1 MQRALPALLAA
12 LALALA
18 STARAQTPAV
28 DPGEPDRIR
37 AAHAA
42 TGNPALLLDLATS
55 LRRLGRHAEAAL
67 AYEAWKA
74 DPRADPARTAAVDG
88 ALAEIDR
95 YVGRL
100 TVELD
105 DPLARVWVD
114 GRLLPGFRS
123 GNAVRVDPGDHQV
136 TAARDGGAP
145 FNATVRI
152 GPQEARTVQ
161 LRMGTYY
168 GPMLSAAPFTTGSPA
183 GAPPPPAPLAPV
195 VVTTLPP
202 ADTSHEGPRL
212 AGTLFLV
219 GGGLGL
225 ASGIGAG
232 IAAIVLELDSKSNCL
247 GGGLAC
253 DQHGVDEQHQSR
265 TAGTASTIGLT
276 AGAAFMIT
284 GIVLRSIY
292 GRPTR
297 AGMPFVRVGRAGPE
311 VAW

>member
-1 MQRALPALLAA
+1 M
-12 LALALA
+12 A
-18 STARAQTPAV
+18 SPARAQAPAL

-42 TGNPALLLDLATS
+42 GGDPALLLDLATS

-74 DPRADPARTAAVDG
+74 DPRADPARAPAVAG
-88 ALAEIDR
+88 ALADIDR

-105 DPLARVWVD
+105 DPLARVWLD

-145 FNATVRI
+145 FNATVRV
-152 GPQEARTVQ
+152 GAQEARTVQ

-168 GPMLSAAPFTTGSPA
+168 PAALP
-183 GAPPPPAPLAPV
+183 GAPPPAPLAPV

-202 ADTSHEGPRL
+202 AAPSADGPRL

-219 GGGLGL
+219 GGGLGI
-225 ASGIGAG
+225 AGGAAAG
-232 IAAIVLELDSKSNCL
+232 IAAIVLEVDSKSHCL

-265 TAGTASTIGLT
+265 TAGTASTIALSQRGP
-276 AGAAFMIT
+276 
-284 GIVLRSIY
+284 RS
-292 GRPTR
+292 
-297 AGMPFVRVGRAGPE
+297 
-311 VAW
+311 